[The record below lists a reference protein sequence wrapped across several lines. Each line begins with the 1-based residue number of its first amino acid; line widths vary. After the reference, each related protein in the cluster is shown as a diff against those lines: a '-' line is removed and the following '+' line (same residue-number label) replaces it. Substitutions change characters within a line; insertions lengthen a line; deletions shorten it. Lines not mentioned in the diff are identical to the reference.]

1 VIHTEDKGP
10 CGDCGHSFDSHAPD
24 VSFPNVQRCFHGA
37 ATGDG
42 CRYEYSERC
51 KNYVPPQKG

>member
-1 VIHTEDKGP
+1 MQHKSLASSPAPKG
-10 CGDCGHSFDSHAPD
+10 GASARQVL